1 MSNVSWVRS
10 GSPLAPFADGYGTEL
25 ARLGFTHHS
34 VVTHVVLMGQ
44 LSRWMSDAGIVAGDL
59 TEARVQGFFD
69 ARRAGGQ
76 KRVPTAR
83 TLVPLFGY
91 LRSCGIVPPP
101 AGVVPAPL
109 EDLLSRYRRYL
120 LEGRGLAPST
130 VVSYEGTARLFLSER
145 MLTGGGETGVE
156 GLCGAGVT
164 GFLLR
169 ECSRLAVG
177 SAKNRVNHLRSLLRF
192 LQLRGVIAGD
202 LASAVP
208 PVAGW
213 RDTSLPPTLAASDVA
228 GLLSSCERSQPAG
241 LRDFAILT
249 LLARLGLR
257 SCEVAG
263 LELDDIDWRR
273 GELRVRGK
281 GRGGD
286 PLPLLNEVGE
296 AVACYLQ
303 DGRPRAESRK
313 VFLTSLAPLRGMKA
327 ASVGHVVR
335 RACERTG
342 RAPLG
347 PHRLRHA
354 LATEMLRQGA
364 ALPDIS
370 QVLRHRDLAT
380 TLVYAKVDLVAL
392 RSVAEPWPGAGGER

>member
-10 GSPLAPFADGYGTEL
+10 GGPLAPFADGYGAEL

-44 LSRWMSDAGIVAGDL
+44 LSRWMSDVGIVVGDL
-59 TEARVQGFFD
+59 TEDRVQGFFD

-76 KRVPTAR
+76 NRVPTAR

-91 LRSCGIVPPP
+91 LRSCGVVPPP
-101 AGVVPAPL
+101 PGVVPAPL
-109 EDLLSRYRRYL
+109 EDLLSRYRRY

-145 MLTGGGETGVE
+145 TLTGGGETGVE

-192 LQLRGVIAGD
+192 LQLGGVIAGD

-228 GLLSSCERSQPAG
+228 GLLSSCERSQPTG

-296 AVACYLQ
+296 AVACYLH

-335 RACERTG
+335 RACQRTG

-364 ALPDIS
+364 ALPGIS

-380 TLVYAKVDLVAL
+380 TQVYAKVDLAAL
-392 RSVAEPWPGAGGER
+392 HSVAEPWPGAGGER

>member
-10 GSPLAPFADGYGTEL
+10 GGPLAPFADGYGAEL
-25 ARLGFTHHS
+25 ARLGFTRHS

-59 TEARVQGFFD
+59 TEDRVQGFFD

-76 KRVPTAR
+76 NRVPTAR

-101 AGVVPAPL
+101 PGVVPAPL

-130 VVSYEGTARLFLSER
+130 VVSYEATARVFLSER
-145 MLTGGGETGVE
+145 TLTGGETGVE

-169 ECSRLAVG
+169 ECSRLTVG
-177 SAKNRVNHLRSLLRF
+177 SARNRVNHLRSLLRF
-192 LQLRGVIAGD
+192 LQLGGVIAGD

-213 RDTSLPPTLAASDVA
+213 RDTSLPATLAAGDVA
-228 GLLSSCERSQPAG
+228 GLLAGCERSRPAG

-257 SCEVAG
+257 SCEVVG

-296 AVACYLQ
+296 AVACYLR

-364 ALPDIS
+364 ALPGIS

-380 TLVYAKVDLVAL
+380 TGVYAKVDLAAL
-392 RSVAEPWPGAGGER
+392 RSVAEPWPGAGGGR

>member
-1 MSNVSWVRS
+1 M
-10 GSPLAPFADGYGTEL
+10 
-25 ARLGFTHHS
+25 
-34 VVTHVVLMGQ
+34 
-44 LSRWMSDAGIVAGDL
+44 
-59 TEARVQGFFD
+59 
-69 ARRAGGQ
+69 
-76 KRVPTAR
+76 
-83 TLVPLFGY
+83 
-91 LRSCGIVPPP
+91 
-101 AGVVPAPL
+101 
-109 EDLLSRYRRYL
+109 
-120 LEGRGLAPST
+120 
-130 VVSYEGTARLFLSER
+130 VSYEGTARLFLSER

-156 GLCGAGVT
+156 GLRGAGVT

-192 LQLRGVIAGD
+192 LQLGGVIAGD

-213 RDTSLPPTLAASDVA
+213 RDTSLPATLAASDVA

-296 AVACYLQ
+296 AVACYLH

-354 LATEMLRQGA
+354 LATEMLRRGA

-380 TLVYAKVDLVAL
+380 TQAYAKVDLVTL
-392 RSVAEPWPGAGGER
+392 HSVAQPWPGAGGER

>member
-1 MSNVSWVRS
+1 MSNVSWVD
-10 GSPLAPFADGYGTEL
+10 GGGPLAPFADGYGSEL

-44 LSRWMSDAGIVAGDL
+44 LSRWMSDVGVVVAEL
-59 TEARVQGFFD
+59 TEDGVEGFFD

-76 KRVPTAR
+76 NRVPTAR

-91 LRSCGIVPPP
+91 LRGRGVVPPP
-101 AGVVPAPL
+101 LVGASTPL
-109 EDLLSRYRRYL
+109 EDLLSRYRCHL
-120 LEGRGLAPST
+120 MEDRGLAPST
-130 VVSYEGTARLFLSER
+130 VLSYARSARLLLSER
-145 MLTGGGETGVE
+145 VLAGGGETGVQD
-156 GLCGAGVT
+156 LCGADVT
-164 GFLLR
+164 RFLLS
-169 ECSRLAVG
+169 ECSRLAAG

-192 LQLRGVIAGD
+192 LHLEGLLMRD

-213 RDTSLPPTLAASDVA
+213 RDTTLPATLAAGEVA
-228 GLLSSCERSQPAG
+228 DLLSGCERSQSTG

-263 LELDDIDWRR
+263 LELDDIDWRA
-273 GELRVRGK
+273 GELLVRGK

-296 AVACYLQ
+296 ALASYLH
-303 DGRPRAESRK
+303 DGRPEAETRT
-313 VFLTSLAPLRGMKA
+313 VFLTSLAPVRGLKP
-327 ASVGHVVR
+327 ASIGHVVR

-342 RAPLG
+342 RVPVG

-354 LATEMLRQGA
+354 LATEMLRRGV

-380 TLVYAKVDLVAL
+380 TQVYAKVDLAAL
-392 RSVAEPWPGAGGER
+392 RSVAQPWPGDQR